1 MKSSGIGE
9 IVPVVFPAQGVVEDI
24 LAQAIEF
31 MVVADDVIVVIALPD
46 RKSGRISIAIDFSR
60 GC

>member
-1 MKSSGIGE
+1 M
-9 IVPVVFPAQGVVEDI
+9 VPVVFPAQGVVEDI